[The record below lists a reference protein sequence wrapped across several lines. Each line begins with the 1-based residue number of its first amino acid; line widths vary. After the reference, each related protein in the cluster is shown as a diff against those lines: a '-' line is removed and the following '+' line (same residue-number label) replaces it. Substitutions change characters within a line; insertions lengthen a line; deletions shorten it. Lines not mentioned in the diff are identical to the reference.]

1 MRERDPRDEAGFT
14 LIELMVVVLIIG
26 ILISVALPTYLGAIS
41 RSHDRSAQQ
50 DLRAALATAKVLYTD
65 HSSYMPGGVAI
76 TAAQMA
82 AEEPAI
88 QFVSG
93 ATASAA
99 GNAYAVSFRVW
110 DSTEIDVARLSRSG
124 RCYYARTIETQGA
137 AASDVPGSYHGWR
150 VGACTGNAIA
160 SFGTTVGN
168 FPGW

>member
-14 LIELMVVVLIIG
+14 LVELMVVVLIIG

-65 HSSYMPGGVAI
+65 HSSYMPGGVAF
-76 TAAQMA
+76 TAAEMA
-82 AEEPAI
+82 AEEPSV

-110 DSTEIDVARLSRSG
+110 DATEIDVARLSRSG
-124 RCYYARTIETQGA
+124 RCYYARTIETQGGA
-137 AASDVPGSYHGWR
+137 VTDVPGSYFGWR
-150 VGACTGNAIA
+150 IGVCTGNAIA
-160 SFGTTVGN
+160 VFATTAAN